1 MEIKEIELNKIH
13 PNPTQPRE
21 KFDRDKL
28 RELSESILSNGLINP
43 ITVRVKGNGYEI
55 ISGERRWKA
64 HQIADLDKIQVIV
77 KEYRNEGD
85 SMIARALGISEQEVK
100 NIISELAGWDNY
112 PFVIIR
118 TPKKSGFIQLHSK
131 NLEDTEKWITTALRH
146 ITSRQQRLD
155 KTVNATQIKRRER
168 KRNRIKNAEE
178 IVEEVRERIETEE

>member
-1 MEIKEIELNKIH
+1 MVKNYDIPFVANIPVEVEERLNEQANQEITYLDLKNKR
-13 PNPTQPRE
+13 TLK
-21 KFDRDKL
+21 KFMDVSGKL
-28 RELSESILSNGLINP
+28 RLVADYLSDYFRANFMNDVSYDE
-43 ITVRVKGNGYEI
+43 
-55 ISGERRWKA
+55 
-64 HQIADLDKIQVIV
+64 
-77 KEYRNEGD
+77 
-85 SMIARALGISEQEVK
+85 IARALGISEQEVK